1 MDPRSVEYLPRALSE
16 FRDAEDKY
24 EKFFSKNSAKDPVP
38 AVTVKVPID
47 EVELRPFHIDE
58 W

>member
-1 MDPRSVEYLPRALSE
+1 MEYLPRALSE